1 MFIEKELP
9 VVIDNVIDTDRTFNA
24 ISGREHKFR
33 NLKMNWKIEELK
45 NWIGKFRT

>member
-33 NLKMNWKIEELK
+33 NLKMN
-45 NWIGKFRT
+45 